1 MLEAAIGRHAWR
13 LRDVTA
19 PTTEQLRQ
27 IVAEDLTDED
37 LHPAT
42 PAEPA
47 PVVLEQPEH
56 AEPAVPE
63 QPETPEHS
71 GPAVPKDEQ
80 GETA

>member
-27 IVAEDLTDED
+27 IVPEDLTDED
-37 LHPAT
+37 LHPEKPSGT
-42 PAEPA
+42 PDSEAAPREGEP
-47 PVVLEQPEH
+47 
-56 AEPAVPE
+56 
-63 QPETPEHS
+63 
-71 GPAVPKDEQ
+71 EQ